1 MDKVS
6 FDCIQL
12 ESEVQAPLPK
22 LQRKYFLIHQVDLC
36 YLVSI
41 WNDRIKL
48 HNHIC
53 SIQSS
58 YDEQANRLLDSLL
71 G

>member
-12 ESEVQAPLPK
+12 GSEVQAPLPE
-22 LQRKYFLIHQVDLC
+22 LQRKYFSIHKVDLC

-48 HNHIC
+48 HNYIC

-58 YDEQANRLLDSLL
+58 YDEQA
-71 G
+71 